1 MKIEPV
7 GTPTTTSTTK
17 TSQSAKSSPTSS
29 TSSAS
34 SAPQG
39 AAPSGDAVHLSQ
51 DLHIADVALRAAAMA
66 GDVRPEAVAQA
77 IELLNN
83 GEVGNDLE
91 RLADRIIDS
100 LTESR
105 DHIP

>member
-7 GTPTTTSTTK
+7 GTPSTNSTTK
-17 TSQSAKSSPTSS
+17 TTSTSAKPT
-29 TSSAS
+29 TAS
-34 SAPQG
+34 SAATPK
-39 AAPSGDAVHLSQ
+39 AADAVHLSK
-51 DLHIADVALRAAAMA
+51 DLSVADVALRAAAMA
-66 GDVRPEAVAQA
+66 GDVRPEAVAHA
-77 IELLNN
+77 IELMSS
-83 GEVGNDLE
+83 GKVGNDLE

>member
-7 GTPTTTSTTK
+7 GTPSTSSTTK
-17 TSQSAKSSPTSS
+17 TGATSAKPTAA
-29 TSSAS
+29 SA
-34 SAPQG
+34 
-39 AAPSGDAVHLSQ
+39 AAPKPADAVHLSK
-51 DLHIADVALRAAAMA
+51 DLSVADVALRAAAMA

-77 IELLNN
+77 IELMSS
-83 GEVGNDLE
+83 GKVGNDLE

-105 DHIP
+105 DPIP